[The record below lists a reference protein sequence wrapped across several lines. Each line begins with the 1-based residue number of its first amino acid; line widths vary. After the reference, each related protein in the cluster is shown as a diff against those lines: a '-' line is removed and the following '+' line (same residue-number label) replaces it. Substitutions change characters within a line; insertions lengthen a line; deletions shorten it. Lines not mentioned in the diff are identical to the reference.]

1 MSVSVPPNRLSK
13 LKVKKYLFSFKPTSR
28 THDPQGNT
36 LAEDKLRLHQIFIC
50 LYANANVLAFHEL
63 I

>member
-36 LAEDKLRLHQIFIC
+36 LDEDYLRLHQIFIC
-50 LYANANVLAFHEL
+50 SSFVQNVLAFREL